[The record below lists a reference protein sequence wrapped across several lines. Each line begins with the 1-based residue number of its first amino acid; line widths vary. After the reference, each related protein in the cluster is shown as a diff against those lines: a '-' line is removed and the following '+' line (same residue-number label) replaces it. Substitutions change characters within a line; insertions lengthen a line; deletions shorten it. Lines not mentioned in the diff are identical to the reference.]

1 LTKALDIKAILSLA
15 RVAATFQNALGDGGI
30 GAREMAE
37 NKNEGLDFLT
47 RLRIRELILMGL
59 IAVSAVMANLP
70 QEYVEE
76 TLGVSRGTLVACLG
90 IAVIIGLFLYLKTG
104 LFIAVVLLI
113 AGANMPD
120 QIAEGLNI
128 SKIPIV
134 LALVALVGVGLINYV
149 VKLMPTGLEPR
160 PKEKSAEGIRALF
173 YAIEKNNL
181 VYAQKVLSMNFDPN
195 LHHDNGYTPLAYA
208 SMRGSLPMIE
218 LLLRNGADPTQTTKE
233 GDSPVE
239 LALRFGHAEVADAL
253 KQARR
258 AAVTAAPVEEES
270 APAAVSS

>member
-1 LTKALDIKAILSLA
+1 MSEKKE
-15 RVAATFQNALGDGGI
+15 Q
-30 GAREMAE
+30 
-37 NKNEGLDFLT
+37 LDFLAK
-47 RLRIRELILMGL
+47 LRIRELILMGL
-59 IAVSAVMANLP
+59 ITITAVLANLP
-70 QEYVEE
+70 EEYVED
-76 TLGVSRGTLVACLG
+76 TLGVSRGTLVAMLG
-90 IAVIIGLFLYLKTG
+90 IAVIIGLVLYLKTG

-160 PKEKSAEGIRALF
+160 PKEKSAEGVRALF

-181 VYAQKVLSMNFDPN
+181 VYAQKVLAMNFEPN

-208 SMRGSLPMIE
+208 AMRGSLPMIE
-218 LLLRNGADPTQTTKE
+218 LLLRNGADPNQTTKE
-233 GDSPVE
+233 GDTPVE
-239 LALRFGHAEVADAL
+239 LALRFGHAEVADGL
-253 KQARR
+253 KVARR
-258 AAVTAAPVEEES
+258 AAAAGLPDSEAPAPVTT
-270 APAAVSS
+270 PIT

>member
-1 LTKALDIKAILSLA
+1 
-15 RVAATFQNALGDGGI
+15 
-30 GAREMAE
+30 MAE
-37 NKNEGLDFLT
+37 KKEKLDFLT
-47 RLRIRELILMGL
+47 KLRIRELILMGL
-59 IAVSAVMANLP
+59 IAITAVLANLP
-70 QEYVEE
+70 EEYVEE
-76 TLGVSRGTLVACLG
+76 TLGISRATLVACLG
-90 IAVIIGLFLYLKTG
+90 IAVIIGLFLYLRTG

-120 QIAEGLNI
+120 QIAEGLNV

-149 VKLMPTGLEPR
+149 VKLVPTGLEPKA
-160 PKEKSAEGIRALF
+160 KEKSSEGVRALF

-195 LHHDNGYTPLAYA
+195 LQHDNGYTPLAYA
-208 SMRGSLPMIE
+208 AMRGSLPMIE
-218 LLLRNGADPTQTTKE
+218 LLLRNGADPTQVTKE

-253 KQARR
+253 KQARK
-258 AAVTAAPVEEES
+258 AAASPADTTVVPGVTAQS
-270 APAAVSS
+270 

>member
-1 LTKALDIKAILSLA
+1 
-15 RVAATFQNALGDGGI
+15 
-30 GAREMAE
+30 MAE
-37 NKNEGLDFLT
+37 KKEKLDFLT

-59 IAVSAVMANLP
+59 ILITAVLANLP
-70 QEYVEE
+70 EEYVEE
-76 TLGVSRGTLVACLG
+76 TLGANRATLVAILG
-90 IAVIIGLFLYLKTG
+90 IAVIVGLFLYLKTG

-134 LALVALVGVGLINYV
+134 LALVALIGVGLINYV

-160 PKEKSAEGIRALF
+160 PKEKSTEGVRALF

-181 VYAQKVLSMNFDPN
+181 VYAQKVLGMNFDPN

-208 SMRGSLPMIE
+208 AMRGSLPMIE
-218 LLLRNGADPTQTTKE
+218 LLLRNGADPTQATKE
-233 GDSPVE
+233 GDTPVE
-239 LALRFGHAEVADAL
+239 LALRFGHAEVADSL

-258 AAVTAAPVEEES
+258 AATSGQVEDEAAP
-270 APAAVSS
+270 AVAGS